1 MNASNVNTNTG
12 RRNRFLNQTLLQ
24 DELVVRKG
32 NFHWT
37 YTLGAWMQ
45 ALIWTGAGF
54 GIAFLLAKFG
64 TGAPVRAGET
74 AATNPGVFF
83 APLAGILIGSG
94 CFLVKMTRKWT
105 TEIYLT
111 NKRFLYKTGVFS
123 ILVYKL
129 NMREINYCNITQSLV
144 GNLMNYGQLF
154 MFTHT
159 LDDKNI
165 YLPPIADPH
174 GFSTEIE
181 NLKKTAY

>member
-1 MNASNVNTNTG
+1 MDRHEQKPVRLS
-12 RRNRFLNQTLLQ
+12 RFLKQTLLN
-24 DELVVRKG
+24 DEEVLRKG
-32 NFHWT
+32 EFHWT

-45 ALIWTGAGF
+45 ALIWVAAGF
-54 GIAFLLAKFG
+54 GASYMIGKFG
-64 TGAPVRAGET
+64 GSPGQAGGAQQTNQGVLI
-74 AATNPGVFF
+74 AAVGGI
-83 APLAGILIGSG
+83 LAGGAA
-94 CFLVKMTRKWT
+94 FVVKMTKKWT

-111 NKRFLYKTGVFS
+111 NKRFLYKSGVFS

-144 GNLMNYGQLF
+144 GNLMNYGQLY

-174 GFSTEIE
+174 GFSTDIE
-181 NLKKTAY
+181 NLKKIAY

>member
-1 MNASNVNTNTG
+1 MNASHKNF
-12 RRNRFLNQTLLQ
+12 RRSRFLGQTLLN
-24 DELVVRKG
+24 DEEVVRKG
-32 NFHWT
+32 EFHWT
-37 YTLGAWMQ
+37 YTLGAWLQ

-54 GIAFLLAKFG
+54 GVAFLIGKFG
-64 TGAPVRAGET
+64 GGPGQAGAQPQS
-74 AATNPGVFF
+74 NPAVLF
-83 APLAGILIGSG
+83 ASVGGFLIGSG
-94 CFLVKMTRKWT
+94 CFLVKMTKKWT

-111 NKRFLYKTGVFS
+111 NKRFLYKSGVFS

>member
-1 MNASNVNTNTG
+1 MNENHSNI
-12 RRNRFLNQTLLQ
+12 RRSRFLNQTLLN
-24 DELVVRKG
+24 DEEVVRKG
-32 NFHWT
+32 EFHWT
-37 YTLGAWMQ
+37 YSLGAWMQ

-64 TGAPVRAGET
+64 TPPARAGE
-74 AATNPGVFF
+74 AAAQNPGVFF
-83 APLAGILIGSG
+83 APLLGILIGSG
-94 CFLVKMTRKWT
+94 AFLVKMTKKWT

-111 NKRFLYKTGVFS
+111 NKRFLYKSGVFS

-165 YLPPIADPH
+165 YLPAIADPH

-181 NLKKTAY
+181 NLKKIAY

>member
-1 MNASNVNTNTG
+1 MDNHDEKPV
-12 RRNRFLNQTLLQ
+12 RRSRFLNQTLLN
-24 DELVVRKG
+24 DEEVVRKG
-32 NFHWT
+32 EFHWT

-45 ALIWTGAGF
+45 ALVWIGAGF
-54 GIAFLLAKFG
+54 GVAFMLGKFG
-64 TGAPVRAGET
+64 GSPGQAGATPQS
-74 AATNPGVFF
+74 NPGVFF
-83 APLAGILIGSG
+83 APLLGILVGG
-94 CFLVKMTRKWT
+94 GAFVVKMTKKWT

-111 NKRFLYKTGVFS
+111 NKRFLYKSGVFS

-144 GNLMNYGQLF
+144 GNLMNYGQLY